1 MNKIPLTVVS
11 LIVFVVSLLPM
22 PYGFYFITRI
32 VFAIICGYLAYK
44 LFFLGNLLW
53 LIGLGLVILYN
64 PLIPIHLGEKTI
76 WIVMNI
82 LSCGFIYCS
91 ESKLKDD

>member
-1 MNKIPLTVVS
+1 MNKIPLTIAS
-11 LIVFVVSLLPM
+11 LIVCVFSLLPM
-22 PYGFYFITRI
+22 PYGFYFITRT
-32 VFAIICGYLAYK
+32 VFSVIFGFLAYK
-44 LFFLGNLLW
+44 FYNKSNLLW

-64 PLIPIHLGEKTI
+64 PLIQIHLGEKTI